1 MNIYLLILTLLFSSC
16 FGENNLLREIKSQ
29 IKISDTKNIIS
40 ILSSDS
46 LKGRDNKN
54 KGYFKAADYVINY
67 FKRNNINALYYGFK
81 DVFYSDSIET
91 YNIVGTVGEFLN
103 ERKTILIGAHLD
115 HIGINENSTDSI
127 YNGANDNASGCV
139 SVLQIGSFLSQF
151 KWDYNI
157 VLALFAE
164 EEKGLRG
171 SYNLANRM
179 KQEKVDLEY
188 VINFEMIGKEMN
200 IGTNKVY
207 LTGYQTSN
215 LAQEI
220 NNFIPGFV
228 TFFSKSKEFNLFQ
241 RSDNYPF
248 YKILNIPSQTLSSF
262 DFENYKY
269 YHHVDDEV
277 NNLNIENLN
286 KIIVSSTFFITNF
299 LNEKTKITLN
309 NH

>member
-1 MNIYLLILTLLFSSC
+1 MNIYILILTLIFSSC
-16 FGENNLLREIKSQ
+16 SKEKKSLEEIKSQ
-29 IKISDTKNIIS
+29 IKINDTKNIIS

-54 KGYFKAADYVINY
+54 RGYFKAADYVIKY
-67 FKRNNINALYYGFK
+67 FKKNNINPLYNGFK
-81 DVFYSDSIET
+81 DIFYSDSIES

-115 HIGINENSTDSI
+115 HIGVIDVGPDSI

-151 KWDYNI
+151 EWDYNI
-157 VLALFAE
+157 ILALFAE

-179 KQEKVDLEY
+179 KKESINLEY

-207 LTGYQTSN
+207 LTGYKISN

-220 NNFIPGFV
+220 NRVVPGFV
-228 TFFSKSKEFNLFQ
+228 TFFSKSAEFNLFQ

-248 YKILNIPSQTLSSF
+248 YKAFDIPSQTLSSF

-269 YHHVDDEV
+269 YHHFDDEV
-277 NNLNIENLN
+277 NNLNLENLN
-286 KIIVSSTFFITNF
+286 EIIVSSAFFISNF
-299 LNEKTKITLN
+299 LNKKTQITLN
-309 NH
+309 KR

>member
-1 MNIYLLILTLLFSSC
+1 MNIYILILALMISSC
-16 FGENNLLREIKSQ
+16 YGEKNSLAAIKSQ
-29 IKISDTKNIIS
+29 IKINNTKKIIS

-46 LKGRDNKN
+46 LMGRDNKN
-54 KGYFKAADYVINY
+54 KGYFKAADYVIKY
-67 FKRNNINALYYGFK
+67 LKKNNINPLYDEFK
-81 DVFYSDSIET
+81 DIFYSDSIESF
-91 YNIVGTVGEFLN
+91 NIVGTVGEFLN

-115 HIGINENSTDSI
+115 HIGISGVGADSI

-139 SVLQIGSFLSQF
+139 SVLQIGSFLSQY

-171 SYNLANRM
+171 SYNLAMRM
-179 KQEKVDLEY
+179 KKESINLKY
-188 VINFEMIGKEMN
+188 VINFEMIGKEMQ
-200 IGTNKVY
+200 IGENKVY
-207 LTGYQTSN
+207 LTGYEMSN

-220 NNFIPGFV
+220 NNIVPGFA

-248 YKILNIPSQTLSSF
+248 YKIFNIPSQTLSSF

-269 YHHVDDEV
+269 YHHFDDEV
-277 NNLNIENLN
+277 EYLDIKNLNN
-286 KIIVSSTFFITNF
+286 IIVSSTFFIYNF
-299 LNEKTKITLN
+299 LNKKTEINLN
-309 NH
+309 TN

>member
-1 MNIYLLILTLLFSSC
+1 MNIYLLILTLFFSSC
-16 FGENNLLREIKSQ
+16 FGDKSSLREIKSR

-54 KGYFKAADYVINY
+54 KGYFKAADYVISY
-67 FKRNNINALYYGFK
+67 FKKNNINPLHYGFK

-103 ERKTILIGAHLD
+103 KRKTILIGAHLD
-115 HIGINENSTDSI
+115 HIGINEGTVDSI

-139 SVLQIGSFLSQF
+139 SVLQIGSFLSQY

-171 SYNLANRM
+171 SYNLAKRM
-179 KQEKVDLEY
+179 KQERIDLEY
-188 VINFEMIGKEMN
+188 VINFEMIGKEMQ
-200 IGTNKVY
+200 IGENKVY
-207 LTGYQTSN
+207 LTGYEMSN

-220 NNFIPGFV
+220 NKVVPGFV

-248 YKILNIPSQTLSSF
+248 YKEFNIPSQTLSSF
-262 DFENYKY
+262 DFENYNY

-277 NNLNIENLN
+277 DYLNIKNLND
-286 KIIVSSTFFITNF
+286 IITSSALFISNF
-299 LNEKTKITLN
+299 LNKKTKINLITN
-309 NH
+309 

>member
-1 MNIYLLILTLLFSSC
+1 MNIYLLILTLMLSSC
-16 FGENNLLREIKSQ
+16 FSKKDFLSEIRSQ
-29 IKISDTKNIIS
+29 IKINDTKNIIS

-46 LKGRDNKN
+46 LKGRDSKN
-54 KGYFKAADYVINY
+54 KGYFKAADYVITY
-67 FKRNNINALYYGFK
+67 FKKNNINPLYNEYK
-81 DVFYSDSIET
+81 DVFYSDNIKT
-91 YNIVGTVGEFLN
+91 YNIVGTVGRFLN
-103 ERKTILIGAHLD
+103 KRKTILIGAHLD
-115 HIGINENSTDSI
+115 HIGINEIGPDSV

-171 SYNLANRM
+171 SYNLASRM
-179 KQEKVDLEY
+179 KKENINLEY
-188 VINFEMIGKEMN
+188 VINFEMIGKEMK

-207 LTGYQTSN
+207 LTGYKTSN

-220 NNFIPGFV
+220 NSAVPGFV
-228 TFFSKSKEFNLFQ
+228 TFFPKSKEFNLFQ

-248 YKILNIPSQTLSSF
+248 YKAFNIPSQTLSSF

-269 YHHVDDEV
+269 YHHFDDEV

-286 KIIVSSTFFITNF
+286 AIIVSSAFFISNF

-309 NH
+309 AH

>member
-1 MNIYLLILTLLFSSC
+1 MNIYILILTLIFSSC
-16 FGENNLLREIKSQ
+16 SKEKKSLEEIKSQ
-29 IKISDTKNIIS
+29 IKINETKNIIS
-40 ILSSDS
+40 ILSSDT

-54 KGYFKAADYVINY
+54 RGYFKAADYVIKY
-67 FKRNNINALYYGFK
+67 FKKNNINPLYNGFK
-81 DVFYSDSIET
+81 DIFYSDSIES

-115 HIGINENSTDSI
+115 HIGVIDVGPDSI

-151 KWDYNI
+151 EWDYNI
-157 VLALFAE
+157 ILALFAE

-179 KQEKVDLEY
+179 KKESIDLEY

-200 IGTNKVY
+200 TGRNKVY
-207 LTGYQTSN
+207 LTGYKISN

-220 NNFIPGFV
+220 NRVVPGFV
-228 TFFSKSKEFNLFQ
+228 TFFSKSAEFNLFQ

-248 YKILNIPSQTLSSF
+248 YKAFDIPSQTLSSF

-269 YHHVDDEV
+269 YHHFDDEV
-277 NNLNIENLN
+277 NNLNMENLN
-286 KIIVSSTFFITNF
+286 EIIVSSAFFISNF
-299 LNEKTKITLN
+299 LNKKTQITLN
-309 NH
+309 KR

>member
-1 MNIYLLILTLLFSSC
+1 MNIYILILTLIFSSC
-16 FGENNLLREIKSQ
+16 SKEKKSLEEIKSQ
-29 IKISDTKNIIS
+29 IKINDTKNIIS

-54 KGYFKAADYVINY
+54 RGYFKAADYVIKY
-67 FKRNNINALYYGFK
+67 FKKNNINPLYNGFK
-81 DVFYSDSIET
+81 DIFYSDSIES

-115 HIGINENSTDSI
+115 HIGVIDVGPDSI

-151 KWDYNI
+151 EWDYNI
-157 VLALFAE
+157 ILALFAE

-179 KQEKVDLEY
+179 KKESIDLEY

-200 IGTNKVY
+200 TGRNKVY
-207 LTGYQTSN
+207 LTGYKISN

-220 NNFIPGFV
+220 NRVVPGFV
-228 TFFSKSKEFNLFQ
+228 TFFSKSAEFNLFQ

-248 YKILNIPSQTLSSF
+248 YKAFDIPSQTLSSF

-269 YHHVDDEV
+269 YHHFDDEV

-286 KIIVSSTFFITNF
+286 EIIVSSAFFISNF
-299 LNEKTKITLN
+299 LNKKTQITLN
-309 NH
+309 KR

>member
-1 MNIYLLILTLLFSSC
+1 MNIYILILTLIFSSC
-16 FGENNLLREIKSQ
+16 SKEKKSLEEIKSQ
-29 IKISDTKNIIS
+29 IKINDTKNIIS

-54 KGYFKAADYVINY
+54 RGYFKAADYVIKY
-67 FKRNNINALYYGFK
+67 FKKNNINPLYNGFK
-81 DVFYSDSIET
+81 DIFYSDSIES

-115 HIGINENSTDSI
+115 HIGVIDVGPDSI

-151 KWDYNI
+151 EWDYNI
-157 VLALFAE
+157 ILALFAE

-179 KQEKVDLEY
+179 KKESINLEY

-200 IGTNKVY
+200 TGRNKVY
-207 LTGYQTSN
+207 LTGYKISN

-220 NNFIPGFV
+220 NRVVPGFV
-228 TFFSKSKEFNLFQ
+228 TFFSKSAEFNLFQ

-248 YKILNIPSQTLSSF
+248 YKAFDIPSQTLSSF

-269 YHHVDDEV
+269 YHHFDDEV
-277 NNLNIENLN
+277 NNLNMENLN
-286 KIIVSSTFFITNF
+286 EIIVSSAFFISNF
-299 LNEKTKITLN
+299 LNKKTQITLN
-309 NH
+309 IR

>member
-67 FKRNNINALYYGFK
+67 FKRNNINPLYYGFK

-127 YNGANDNASGCV
+127 YNGANDNASGGV

>member
-1 MNIYLLILTLLFSSC
+1 MNIYILILTLLFSSC
-16 FGENNLLREIKSQ
+16 SKEKKSLEEIKSQ
-29 IKISDTKNIIS
+29 IKINDTKNIIS

-54 KGYFKAADYVINY
+54 RGYFKAADYVIKY
-67 FKRNNINALYYGFK
+67 FKKNNINPLYNGFK
-81 DVFYSDSIET
+81 DIFYSDSIES

-115 HIGINENSTDSI
+115 HIGVIDVGPDSI

-151 KWDYNI
+151 EWDYNI
-157 VLALFAE
+157 ILALFAE

-179 KQEKVDLEY
+179 KKESIDLEY

-200 IGTNKVY
+200 IGRNKVY
-207 LTGYQTSN
+207 LTGYKISN

-220 NNFIPGFV
+220 NRVVPGFV
-228 TFFSKSKEFNLFQ
+228 TFFSKSAEFNLFQ

-248 YKILNIPSQTLSSF
+248 YKAFDIPSQTLSSF

-269 YHHVDDEV
+269 YHHFDDEV
-277 NNLNIENLN
+277 NNLNMENLN
-286 KIIVSSTFFITNF
+286 EIIVSSAFFISNF
-299 LNEKTKITLN
+299 LNKKTQITLN
-309 NH
+309 KR

>member
-1 MNIYLLILTLLFSSC
+1 M
-16 FGENNLLREIKSQ
+16 EEIKSQ
-29 IKISDTKNIIS
+29 IKINDTKNIIS

-54 KGYFKAADYVINY
+54 RGYFKAADYVIKY
-67 FKRNNINALYYGFK
+67 FKKNNINPLYNGFK
-81 DVFYSDSIET
+81 DIFYSDSIES

-115 HIGINENSTDSI
+115 HIGVIDVGPDSI

-151 KWDYNI
+151 EWDYNI
-157 VLALFAE
+157 ILALFAE

-179 KQEKVDLEY
+179 KKESIDLEY

-200 IGTNKVY
+200 TGRNKVY
-207 LTGYQTSN
+207 LTGYKISN

-220 NNFIPGFV
+220 NRVVPGFV
-228 TFFSKSKEFNLFQ
+228 TFFSKSAEFNLFQ

-248 YKILNIPSQTLSSF
+248 YKAFDIPSQTLSSF

-269 YHHVDDEV
+269 YHHFDDEV
-277 NNLNIENLN
+277 NNLNMENLN
-286 KIIVSSTFFITNF
+286 EIIVSSAFFISNF
-299 LNEKTKITLN
+299 FFLLTQITLN
-309 NH
+309 KR

>member
-1 MNIYLLILTLLFSSC
+1 MNIYILILTLIFSSC
-16 FGENNLLREIKSQ
+16 SKEKKSLEEIKSQ
-29 IKISDTKNIIS
+29 IKINDTKNIIS

-54 KGYFKAADYVINY
+54 RGYFKAADYVIKY
-67 FKRNNINALYYGFK
+67 FKKNNINPLYDGFK
-81 DVFYSDSIET
+81 DIFYSDSIES

-115 HIGINENSTDSI
+115 HIGVINVGPDSI

-151 KWDYNI
+151 EWDYNI
-157 VLALFAE
+157 ILALFAE

-179 KQEKVDLEY
+179 KKESINLEY

-207 LTGYQTSN
+207 LTGYKISN

-220 NNFIPGFV
+220 NRVVPGFV
-228 TFFSKSKEFNLFQ
+228 TFFSKSAEFNLFQ

-248 YKILNIPSQTLSSF
+248 YKAFDIPSQTLSSF

-269 YHHVDDEV
+269 YHHFDDEV
-277 NNLNIENLN
+277 NNLNMENLN
-286 KIIVSSTFFITNF
+286 EIIVSSAFFISNF
-299 LNEKTKITLN
+299 LNKKTQITLN
-309 NH
+309 KR

>member
-1 MNIYLLILTLLFSSC
+1 MNIYILILTLIFSSC
-16 FGENNLLREIKSQ
+16 SKEKKSLEEIKSQ
-29 IKISDTKNIIS
+29 IKINDTKNIIS

-54 KGYFKAADYVINY
+54 RGYFKAADYVIKY
-67 FKRNNINALYYGFK
+67 FKKNNINPLYNGFK
-81 DVFYSDSIET
+81 DIFYSDSIES

-115 HIGINENSTDSI
+115 HIGVIDVGPDSI

-151 KWDYNI
+151 EWDYNI
-157 VLALFAE
+157 ILALFAE

-179 KQEKVDLEY
+179 KKESIDLEY

-200 IGTNKVY
+200 TGRNKVY
-207 LTGYQTSN
+207 LTGYKISN

-220 NNFIPGFV
+220 NRVVPGFV
-228 TFFSKSKEFNLFQ
+228 TFFSKSAEFNLFQ

-248 YKILNIPSQTLSSF
+248 YKAFDIPSQTLSSF

-269 YHHVDDEV
+269 YHHFDDEV
-277 NNLNIENLN
+277 NNLNMENLN
-286 KIIVSSTFFITNF
+286 EIIVSSAFFISNF
-299 LNEKTKITLN
+299 LNKKTQITLN
-309 NH
+309 KR

>member
-1 MNIYLLILTLLFSSC
+1 MNIYLLFLTLIFSSC
-16 FGENNLLREIKSQ
+16 LEEDNSLEEIKRQ
-29 IKISDTKNIIS
+29 IKINETQKIIS

-54 KGYFKAADYVINY
+54 KGYFKAADYVIKY
-67 FKRNNINALYYGFK
+67 FQKNNINPLYKDFK
-81 DVFYSDSIET
+81 DIFYSDSIKS
-91 YNIVGTVGEFLN
+91 YNIVGSVGEFLN

-115 HIGINENSTDSI
+115 HVGINGIGADSI

-179 KQEKVDLEY
+179 KKENIDLKY
-188 VINFEMIGKEMN
+188 VINFEMIGKEMK
-200 IGTNKVY
+200 IGENRVY
-207 LTGYQTSN
+207 LTGYEMSN
-215 LAQEI
+215 LALEI
-220 NNFIPGFV
+220 NSIVPGFV
-228 TFFSKSKEFNLFQ
+228 NFLSKSKEFNLFK

-248 YKILNIPSQTLSSF
+248 YKKFGIPSQTLSSY

-269 YHHVDDEV
+269 YHHFDDEV
-277 NNLNIENLN
+277 DNLNIVNLN
-286 KIIVSSTFFITNF
+286 KIIVSSAFFISTF
-299 LNEKTKITLN
+299 LNEKTEISLN
-309 NH
+309 NR

>member
-1 MNIYLLILTLLFSSC
+1 MNIYILILTLIFSSC
-16 FGENNLLREIKSQ
+16 SKEKKSLEEIKSQ
-29 IKISDTKNIIS
+29 IKINDTKNIIS

-54 KGYFKAADYVINY
+54 RGYFKAADYVIKY
-67 FKRNNINALYYGFK
+67 FKKNNINPLYNGFK
-81 DVFYSDSIET
+81 DIFYSDSIES

-115 HIGINENSTDSI
+115 HIGVIDVGPDSI

-151 KWDYNI
+151 EWDYNI
-157 VLALFAE
+157 ILALFAE

-179 KQEKVDLEY
+179 KKESIDLEY

-200 IGTNKVY
+200 TGRNKVY
-207 LTGYQTSN
+207 LTGYKISN

-220 NNFIPGFV
+220 NRVVPGFV
-228 TFFSKSKEFNLFQ
+228 TFFSKSAEFNLFQ

-248 YKILNIPSQTLSSF
+248 YKAFDIPSQTLSSF

-269 YHHVDDEV
+269 YHHFDDEV
-277 NNLNIENLN
+277 NNLNMENLN
-286 KIIVSSTFFITNF
+286 EIIVSSAFFISNF
-299 LNEKTKITLN
+299 LNKKTQITLN
-309 NH
+309 IR

>member
-1 MNIYLLILTLLFSSC
+1 MNIYILILTLILSSC
-16 FGENNLLREIKSQ
+16 FQENKSLLEIKSQ
-29 IKISDTKNIIS
+29 INIIDTEKIIS

-46 LKGRDNKN
+46 LKGRDNEN
-54 KGYFKAADYVINY
+54 KGYFKAADYVVKY
-67 FKRNNINALYYGFK
+67 FKKNNINPLYNGFK
-81 DVFYSDSIET
+81 DIFYSDNIES

-103 ERKTILIGAHLD
+103 KRKTILIGAHLD
-115 HIGINENSTDSI
+115 HIGVNGVGPDSI

-157 VLALFAE
+157 ILALFAE

-179 KQEKVDLEY
+179 KKECVNLEY
-188 VINFEMIGKEMN
+188 VINFEMIGKEMD
-200 IGTNKVY
+200 IGNNKVY
-207 LTGYQTSN
+207 LTGYKKSN

-220 NNFIPGFV
+220 NKVIPDFV
-228 TFFSKSKEFNLFQ
+228 TFFSKSEEFNLFQ

-248 YKILNIPSQTLSSF
+248 YKAFNIPSQTLSSF

-269 YHHVDDEV
+269 YHHFDDEV

-286 KIIVSSTFFITNF
+286 EIIVSSAFFISNF
-299 LNEKTKITLN
+299 LNDKTKISLN
-309 NH
+309 TH

>member
-1 MNIYLLILTLLFSSC
+1 MNIYILILTLIFSSC
-16 FGENNLLREIKSQ
+16 SKEKKSLEEIKSQ
-29 IKISDTKNIIS
+29 IKVNDTKNIIS

-54 KGYFKAADYVINY
+54 RGYFKAADYVIKY
-67 FKRNNINALYYGFK
+67 FKKNNINPLYNGFK
-81 DVFYSDSIET
+81 DIFYSDSIES

-115 HIGINENSTDSI
+115 HIGVIGVGPDSI

-151 KWDYNI
+151 EWDYNI
-157 VLALFAE
+157 ILALFAE
-164 EEKGLRG
+164 EENGLRG

-179 KQEKVDLEY
+179 KKESINLEY

-207 LTGYQTSN
+207 LTGYKISN

-220 NNFIPGFV
+220 NRVVPGFV
-228 TFFSKSKEFNLFQ
+228 TFFSKSAEFNLFQ

-248 YKILNIPSQTLSSF
+248 YKAFDIPSQTLSSF

-269 YHHVDDEV
+269 YHHFDDEV

-286 KIIVSSTFFITNF
+286 EIIVSSAFFISNF
-299 LNEKTKITLN
+299 LNQKTQITLN
-309 NH
+309 TR

>member
-1 MNIYLLILTLLFSSC
+1 MNIYILILTLIFSSC
-16 FGENNLLREIKSQ
+16 SKEKKSLEEIKSQ
-29 IKISDTKNIIS
+29 IKINDTKNIIS

-54 KGYFKAADYVINY
+54 RGYFKAADYVIKY
-67 FKRNNINALYYGFK
+67 FKKNNINPLYNGFK
-81 DVFYSDSIET
+81 DIFYSDSIES

-115 HIGINENSTDSI
+115 HIGVIDVGPDSI

-151 KWDYNI
+151 EWDYNI
-157 VLALFAE
+157 ILALFAE

-179 KQEKVDLEY
+179 KKESINLEY

-207 LTGYQTSN
+207 LTGYKISN

-220 NNFIPGFV
+220 NRVVPGFV
-228 TFFSKSKEFNLFQ
+228 TFFSKSAEFNLFQ

-248 YKILNIPSQTLSSF
+248 YKAFDIPSQTLSSF

-269 YHHVDDEV
+269 YHHFDDEV
-277 NNLNIENLN
+277 NNLNMENLN
-286 KIIVSSTFFITNF
+286 EIIVSSAFFISNF
-299 LNEKTKITLN
+299 LNKKTQITLN
-309 NH
+309 KR

>member
-1 MNIYLLILTLLFSSC
+1 MNIYILILALMISSC
-16 FGENNLLREIKSQ
+16 YGEKNSLAAIKSQ
-29 IKISDTKNIIS
+29 IKINDTKKIIS

-46 LKGRDNKN
+46 LMGRDNKN
-54 KGYFKAADYVINY
+54 KGYFKAADYVIKY
-67 FKRNNINALYYGFK
+67 LKKNNINPLYDEFK

-91 YNIVGTVGEFLN
+91 FNIVGTVGEFLY

-115 HIGINENSTDSI
+115 HIGISGVGADSI

-139 SVLQIGSFLSQF
+139 SVLQIGSFLSQY

-171 SYNLANRM
+171 SYNLAKRM
-179 KQEKVDLEY
+179 KKESINLKY
-188 VINFEMIGKEMN
+188 VINFEMIGKEMQ
-200 IGTNKVY
+200 IGENKVY
-207 LTGYQTSN
+207 LTGYEMSN

-220 NNFIPGFV
+220 NNVVPGFA

-248 YKILNIPSQTLSSF
+248 YKIFNIPSQTLSSF
-262 DFENYKY
+262 DFENYNY

-277 NNLNIENLN
+277 DYLNIKNLND
-286 KIIVSSTFFITNF
+286 IITSSAFFISNF
-299 LNEKTKITLN
+299 LNKKTKINLITN
-309 NH
+309 

>member
-1 MNIYLLILTLLFSSC
+1 MNIYILILTLIFSSC
-16 FGENNLLREIKSQ
+16 SKEKKSLEEIKSQ
-29 IKISDTKNIIS
+29 IKINETKNIIS
-40 ILSSDS
+40 ILSSDT

-54 KGYFKAADYVINY
+54 RGYFKAADYVIKY
-67 FKRNNINALYYGFK
+67 FKKNNINPLYNGFK
-81 DVFYSDSIET
+81 DIFYSDSIES

-115 HIGINENSTDSI
+115 HIGVIDVGPDSI

-151 KWDYNI
+151 EWDYNI
-157 VLALFAE
+157 ILALFAE

-179 KQEKVDLEY
+179 KKESINLEY

-207 LTGYQTSN
+207 LTGHKISN

-220 NNFIPGFV
+220 NRVVPGFV
-228 TFFSKSKEFNLFQ
+228 TFFSKSAEFNLFQ

-248 YKILNIPSQTLSSF
+248 YKAFDIPSQTLSSF

-269 YHHVDDEV
+269 YHHFDDEV

-286 KIIVSSTFFITNF
+286 EIIVSSAFFISNF
-299 LNEKTKITLN
+299 LNKKTQIILN
-309 NH
+309 SR

>member
-1 MNIYLLILTLLFSSC
+1 MNIYILILTLIFSSC
-16 FGENNLLREIKSQ
+16 SKEKKSLEEIKSQ
-29 IKISDTKNIIS
+29 IKINDTKNIIS

-54 KGYFKAADYVINY
+54 RGYFKAADYVIKY
-67 FKRNNINALYYGFK
+67 FKKNNINPLYNGFK
-81 DVFYSDSIET
+81 DIFYSDSIES

-115 HIGINENSTDSI
+115 HIGVIDVGPDSI

-151 KWDYNI
+151 EWDYNI
-157 VLALFAE
+157 ILALFAE

-179 KQEKVDLEY
+179 KKESIDLEY

-200 IGTNKVY
+200 IGRNKVY
-207 LTGYQTSN
+207 LTGYKISN

-220 NNFIPGFV
+220 NRVVPGFV
-228 TFFSKSKEFNLFQ
+228 TFFSKSAEFNLFQ

-248 YKILNIPSQTLSSF
+248 YKAFDIPSQTLSSF

-269 YHHVDDEV
+269 YHHFDDEV
-277 NNLNIENLN
+277 NNLNMENLN
-286 KIIVSSTFFITNF
+286 EIIVSSAFFISNF
-299 LNEKTKITLN
+299 LNKKTQITLN
-309 NH
+309 KR

>member
-1 MNIYLLILTLLFSSC
+1 MNIYILILTLILSSC
-16 FGENNLLREIKSQ
+16 FEEKSTIEEIKSQ
-29 IKISDTKNIIS
+29 ISIIDTENIIS

-54 KGYFKAADYVINY
+54 RGYFKAADYVIKY
-67 FKRNNINALYYGFK
+67 FKKNNINPLYNGFK
-81 DVFYSDSIET
+81 DIFYSDSIES

-115 HIGINENSTDSI
+115 HIGVIGVGPDSI

-151 KWDYNI
+151 EWDYNI
-157 VLALFAE
+157 ILALFAE

-179 KQEKVDLEY
+179 KKESIDLEY

-200 IGTNKVY
+200 IGRNTVY
-207 LTGYQTSN
+207 LTGYKISN

-220 NNFIPGFV
+220 NRVVPGFV
-228 TFFSKSKEFNLFQ
+228 TFFSKSAEFNLFQ

-248 YKILNIPSQTLSSF
+248 YKAFDIPSQTLSSF

-269 YHHVDDEV
+269 YHHFDDEV
-277 NNLNIENLN
+277 NNLNMENLN
-286 KIIVSSTFFITNF
+286 EIIVSSAFFISNF
-299 LNEKTKITLN
+299 LNKKTQITLN
-309 NH
+309 KR

>member
-67 FKRNNINALYYGFK
+67 FKRNNINPLYYGFK

>member
-1 MNIYLLILTLLFSSC
+1 MNIYILILVLIFSSC
-16 FGENNLLREIKSQ
+16 SKEKKSLEEIKSQ
-29 IKISDTKNIIS
+29 IKINDTKNIIS

-54 KGYFKAADYVINY
+54 RGYFKAADYVIKY
-67 FKRNNINALYYGFK
+67 FKKNNINPLYNGFK
-81 DVFYSDSIET
+81 DIFYSDSIES

-115 HIGINENSTDSI
+115 HIGVIDVGPDSI

-151 KWDYNI
+151 EWDYNI
-157 VLALFAE
+157 ILALFAE

-179 KQEKVDLEY
+179 KKESIDLEY

-200 IGTNKVY
+200 IGRNKVY
-207 LTGYQTSN
+207 LTGYKISN

-220 NNFIPGFV
+220 NRVVPGFV
-228 TFFSKSKEFNLFQ
+228 TFFSKSAEFNLFQ

-248 YKILNIPSQTLSSF
+248 YKAFDIPSQTISSF

-269 YHHVDDEV
+269 YHHFDDEV
-277 NNLNIENLN
+277 NNLNMKNLN
-286 KIIVSSTFFITNF
+286 EIIVSSAFFISTF

-309 NH
+309 IR

>member
-1 MNIYLLILTLLFSSC
+1 MIICLLILMLMFSSC
-16 FGENNLLREIKSQ
+16 FEEKNPIIDIKNK
-29 IKISDTKNIIS
+29 IKLSNTKNIIS

-46 LKGRDNKN
+46 LRGRDNKS
-54 KGYFKAADYVINY
+54 KGYFKAADYVITY
-67 FKRNNINALYYGFK
+67 FKNHRINPLYEGYK
-81 DVFYSDSIET
+81 DIFYSDGIKS
-91 YNIVGTVGEFLN
+91 YNIVGTVGEFFN
-103 ERKTILIGAHLD
+103 GRKTILIGAHLD
-115 HIGINENSTDSI
+115 HIGTNGVESDSI

-171 SYNLANRM
+171 SYNLAKRM
-179 KQEKVDLEY
+179 KKENINLEY
-188 VINFEMIGKEMN
+188 AINFEMIGKEMK
-200 IGTNKVY
+200 IGLNKVY
-207 LTGYQTSN
+207 LTGYRMSN
-215 LAQEI
+215 LADEI
-220 NNFIPGFV
+220 NSVVPGFV

-248 YKILNIPSQTLSSF
+248 YKVFNIPSQTISSF
-262 DFENYKY
+262 DFTNYKY

-286 KIIVSSTFFITNF
+286 EIILSSGLFIYNF

-309 NH
+309 AN

>member
-1 MNIYLLILTLLFSSC
+1 MNIYVLILTLIFSSC
-16 FGENNLLREIKSQ
+16 FEDKRSLLEIKSQ
-29 IKISDTKNIIS
+29 IKINDTENIIS

-54 KGYFKAADYVINY
+54 KGYFKAAEYVIKY
-67 FKRNNINALYYGFK
+67 FKKNNINPLYNSYK
-81 DVFYSDSIET
+81 DVFYSDSIES
-91 YNIVGTVGEFLN
+91 YNIVGTVGKFLSK
-103 ERKTILIGAHLD
+103 RKTILIGAHLD
-115 HIGINENSTDSI
+115 HIGVNDVGFDSI

-139 SVLQIGSFLSQF
+139 SVLQIGSFLSKF

-157 VLALFAE
+157 ILALFAE

-179 KQEKVDLEY
+179 KKESINLEY

-200 IGTNKVY
+200 IGENKVY
-207 LTGYQTSN
+207 LTGYKTSN

-220 NNFIPGFV
+220 NKVIPDFV
-228 TFFSKSKEFNLFQ
+228 TFFSKSEEFNLFQ

-248 YKILNIPSQTLSSF
+248 YKAFDIPSQTISSF
-262 DFENYKY
+262 DFENYNY
-269 YHHVDDEV
+269 YHHFDDEV

-286 KIIVSSTFFITNF
+286 EIIVSSAFFISNF
-299 LNEKTKITLN
+299 LNKKTKIALN
-309 NH
+309 IR